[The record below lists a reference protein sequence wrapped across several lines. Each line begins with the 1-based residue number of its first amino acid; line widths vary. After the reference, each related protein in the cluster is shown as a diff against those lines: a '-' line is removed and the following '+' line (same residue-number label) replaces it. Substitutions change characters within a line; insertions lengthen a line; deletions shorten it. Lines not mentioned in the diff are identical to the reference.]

1 MVLLVPLD
9 TFALVTNAKSAV
21 LYQPDL
27 NRVLYSEN
35 MEQKLPMASTTKIA
49 TAITVIENC
58 NLDETVTV
66 SEEAS
71 LTEGSSIW
79 LEKGERMSVE
89 DLLYGLM
96 LSSGNDAA
104 VALCQ
109 HLENKGVNFIELMN
123 NIAKKS
129 GAYNTNFENP
139 NGLDSEN
146 HYTTAYDLARI
157 TAYAMKNDT
166 FRKIV
171 STKKKSISW
180 ENSKYNR
187 VLNNH
192 NKLLKMYKWCTG
204 VKTGYTKKD
213 GRCLVSSAMKNG
225 NELIAVTLNDPD
237 DWNDHI
243 NMLNYGF
250 DQLTENFTIKDDVK
264 FDKIKVN
271 YGKKEKIGVKYK
283 NSISFNI
290 KHDDEITTETVVMR
304 VIAPVKVGEKVG
316 FTRVYINGVES
327 AEVDIVARESS
338 EYKRVRKIDDVIL
351 KFLHFSE

>member
-109 HLENKGVNFIELMN
+109 HLEDKGVNFIELMN
-123 NIAKKS
+123 NTAKKA

-290 KHDDEITTETVVMR
+290 KPDDEITTETVVMR

-338 EYKRVRKIDDVIL
+338 EYKRIRKIDDVIL